1 MITAFNCEEISE
13 DYVTRKNRDL
23 EMKQAVVISAVRP
36 QTYLEQPAQVLL
48 LRLINHGQDSGDAL
62 SDKASEK

>member
-1 MITAFNCEEISE
+1 
-13 DYVTRKNRDL
+13 
-23 EMKQAVVISAVRP
+23 MKQAVVISAVRP